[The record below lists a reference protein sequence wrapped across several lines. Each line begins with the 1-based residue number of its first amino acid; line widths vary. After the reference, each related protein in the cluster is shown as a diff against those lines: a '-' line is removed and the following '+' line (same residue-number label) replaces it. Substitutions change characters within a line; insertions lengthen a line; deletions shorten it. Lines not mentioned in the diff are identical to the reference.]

1 MENLGQM
8 WCEFLGDFGTIL
20 GGFGVFGSTWGCLEL
35 LRGWQQLLEL
45 GMGGKNRNLGKIGG
59 FEGIWAKK
67 LGNNGGNLIRNGVK
81 TWEFR
86 KNWGKLE
93 SLGEMGKIGGIWGK
107 KMGENG

>member
-35 LRGWQQLLEL
+35 LRGWQQILEL
-45 GMGGKNRNLGKIGG
+45 GMGGKKGNLGKIGG

-107 KMGENG
+107 KMGVNG